1 MFRTIKK
8 KIIKG
13 TNYSDVLHWINYNQI
28 INDKKKQL
36 VNKIHKIFLGKVYS
50 GPYQNLKIS
59 TQENWS
65 IDLGSKIIGIYELEV
80 QNAIKNLCKKK
91 KIKTFI
97 NYGAAEGYHLTGV
110 LKKRLAKIGIGIEID
125 KNSISILK
133 KNLKLNKIEKKVKIL
148 DKLSLDRINDY
159 VKNKDLKN
167 TLFLIDIEAAEY
179 DLINSNILKFIEKSY
194 LIIETHP
201 FLINSKKNKKF
212 YNMLKKKFNVES
224 ITSGSRNPFVK
235 GLEKLTDN
243 ERWMI
248 VSEGR
253 PVQMTW
259 LICSPKS
266 DHSHNPR

>member
-28 INDKKKQL
+28 INDKKKEL

-50 GPYQNLKIS
+50 GPYKNLKIS

-80 QNAIKNLCKKK
+80 QNAIENLCKKK

-133 KNLKLNKIEKKVKIL
+133 KNLKLNKLEKKVKIL
-148 DKLSLDRINDY
+148 EKLSLDKINNY

-179 DLINSNILKFIEKSY
+179 DLINSNILKFIKKSY

-212 YNMLKKKFNVES
+212 YSMLKKEFNVKS

-266 DHSHNPR
+266 NHSNTPS